1 MMIAAFFH
9 LFFLVAID
17 PMPACHW
24 TPLPLNRKKF
34 GAFTAAVVS
43 HAPAVPL
50 TNVFVGCCLA

>member
-1 MMIAAFFH
+1 M
-9 LFFLVAID
+9 L

-24 TPLPLNRKKF
+24 TPLPLKRKKF

-50 TNVFVGCCLA
+50 TNVFVGCCFA